1 MYEFV
6 SKKGNRSM
14 TYFREEMRLLD
25 LVGITI
31 IGFLLFVG
39 IITAPVIF
47 VPLTLLCA
55 IKDISA

>member
-1 MYEFV
+1 
-6 SKKGNRSM
+6 M
-14 TYFREEMRLLD
+14 TYFREEMCLLD

-31 IGFLLFVG
+31 IGYIKT
-39 IITAPVIF
+39 IIPAPVIF